1 MAKNASDSRG
11 PTGPDSG
18 RRKRRHVWLL
28 LPALLVV
35 AGGVY
40 YWMRSGEVVEADQ
53 PLIVAVGIGD
63 IENTIAAAGSLQPRR
78 IVDVGAQVSGQL
90 QKLHVE
96 VGDTVEEG
104 QLLAEIDA
112 RSQENR
118 LESSRANIEALR
130 AQIASRQASLELAR
144 ANAERQAKL
153 MAADATSE
161 QEYDTAMNNL
171 ASAESNLIQLEK
183 QIEQNLASLAIDEVQ
198 LEYTKIY
205 APIAGTVVAIKMNEG
220 VTLNATQQAPTIL
233 QIADL
238 TTMTVET
245 QISEAD
251 VGKLRPGMD
260 VYFTTLGSGDRRWYS
275 TLRQILP
282 TPETEN
288 NVVLYT
294 GLFDIANDDGA
305 LLSGMTTQVYF
316 VTSAARGVLTVP
328 VGALTYRDVPTR
340 EEMAER
346 MAARGA
352 GQGEAGEEAGA
363 RSGSGSGG
371 AAGQGAFPGGNAPG
385 GGGGAGG
392 RQFPRGQF
400 PQGGF
405 PGGADGGGRF
415 GAGLAARGAAG
426 DEAARPRPAT
436 VRLVRDDG
444 TIVDREIV
452 VGVTSRVAAEVL
464 EGLSPGDRVV
474 AGIVQ
479 TAAPEQQT
487 NNNNNRGFRGGPV
500 FIGR

>member
-1 MAKNASDSRG
+1 MAKKASGSSD
-11 PTGPDSG
+11 TGG
-18 RRKRRHVWLL
+18 ARARRRRLWVLVPVLL
-28 LPALLVV
+28 AV
-35 AGGVY
+35 AGGIY
-40 YWMRSGEVVEADQ
+40 YFTRSGEVVEADQ

-78 IVDVGAQVSGQL
+78 TVDVGAQVSGQL

-130 AQIASRQASLELAR
+130 AQIASRQASLELAK

-171 ASAESNLIQLEK
+171 ASAESNLIQLQK

-205 APIAGTVVAIKMNEG
+205 APIAGTVVAIQMNEG

-251 VGKLRPGMD
+251 VSKLRPGMD

-282 TPETEN
+282 TPEIEN

-294 GLFDIANDDGA
+294 GLFDIANGDGA

-328 VGALTYRDVPTR
+328 VGALTYTDVPSREDIATR
-340 EEMAER
+340 T
-346 MAARGA
+346 AAGRGA
-352 GQGEAGEEAGA
+352 QDVAGEGTASRA
-363 RSGSGSGG
+363 GSG
-371 AAGQGAFPGGNAPG
+371 AGRGFGPDERNPA
-385 GGGGAGG
+385 GGAGG
-392 RQFPRGQF
+392 GQFPRGQF
-400 PQGGF
+400 PGGQLPPGAF
-405 PGGADGGGRF
+405 PRGAGGAGGRP
-415 GAGLAARGAAG
+415 GAAIAARAG
-426 DEAARPRPAT
+426 DDDAPMRPRPAK

-479 TAAPEQQT
+479 AAAQQES
-487 NNNNNRGFRGGPV
+487 NNDRGFRGGPRF